1 MKFRGGYDV
10 FIEGRPSAKVEVL
23 PEPKVLYLPLTSRR
37 FTFSEICVTEG
48 QAVGTG
54 ATLAKDSDNYGI
66 PLLAPRGGTVRLDAA
81 DGHIVLESL
90 TDDVEPPHDEDGL
103 DEHVP
108 PDRRSIGIKRYK
120 LLKLGA
126 WRFFRNALTDRP
138 VDPYGMP
145 TAVIVSTMHM
155 DPFQARGDVQIRK
168 RLRSFTRGLEH
179 LQSLLE
185 YEPIYLLLPDV
196 KAKLATEVKEMIRGY
211 AWAKL
216 IEVPLRYPFDNM
228 ALVSRQLGLKPTDEL
243 PVWSVPAAGVLA
255 MDRALTAQQPCN
267 VELLCLGGP
276 GVQNPA
282 HFKAMPG
289 YPLKDLLAD
298 RVVDGPNRLIDG
310 GILTGRQIPGRQLGL
325 DIECAGLT
333 IVPEQ
338 TERELLSFVR
348 PGWSRRSYSRCF
360 LSAVRGRF
368 LESPTTEQRGEL
380 RPCIACGHCVKVCPA
395 GIWPN
400 HLHKTLYRD
409 DIDRAQQLRLDLCI
423 ECGLCSYVCP
433 SKIDLMEQFKDAKAQ
448 VLAERLAEEAAE

>member
-1 MKFRGGYDV
+1 MRFRGGHDV
-10 FIEGRPSAKVEVL
+10 FIRGRPSAKVEIL
-23 PEPKVLYLPLTSRR
+23 PEPKALYLPLTSRR
-37 FTFSEICVTEG
+37 FAFSDICVTEG
-48 QAVGTG
+48 QDVGTG
-54 ATLAKDSDNYGI
+54 AVLAKDSDHYGI

-81 DGHIVLESL
+81 EGHIVLEDL
-90 TDDVEPPHDEDGL
+90 TTDVEELHDEEAF

-120 LLKLGA
+120 LLRLGA

-185 YEPIYLLLPDV
+185 YEPIYLLLPDIQS
-196 KAKLATEVKEMIRGY
+196 KLATEVKEMIRGY

-216 IEVPLRYPFDNM
+216 IDVPLRYPFDNM
-228 ALVSRQLGLKPTDEL
+228 ALISRQLGLKPTDDL
-243 PVWSVPAAGVLA
+243 PVWAVSAAGVLA
-255 MDRALTAQQPCN
+255 LDRVLTVEKPCN
-267 VELLCLGGP
+267 VELLSLGGP
-276 GVQNPA
+276 AVQTPA

-298 RVVDGPNRLIDG
+298 RVIEGPNRLIDG
-310 GILTGRQIPGRQLGL
+310 GILTGRQIGDDQLGL
-325 DIECAGLT
+325 DAECAGLT
-333 IVPEQ
+333 VLPEE
-338 TERELLSFVR
+338 THREMLSFLR
-348 PGWSRRSYSRCF
+348 PGWSRHSYSRCF

-368 LESPTTEQRGEL
+368 LESPTTSLRGEL
-380 RPCIACGHCVKVCPA
+380 RPCIACGHCVKICPA

-400 HLHKTLYRD
+400 TLHKTLYRD
-409 DIDRAQQLRLDLCI
+409 DIDRAQQLRIDLCI

-433 SKIDLMEQFKDAKAQ
+433 SKIDLTEQFKGAKAEI
-448 VLAERLAEEAAE
+448 LAERFVEGAAE